1 VESLQIELYF
11 SLAVIAFVIG
21 MAIFFI
27 TWFLKK
33 SKEE

>member
-1 VESLQIELYF
+1 VESLQIELYL

-21 MAIFFI
+21 MAVFFI

-33 SKEE
+33 SRED